1 MDKFETPYDVEA
13 DFIECTV
20 CEKSIR
26 GETLYKIHLTTP
38 GHRKKE
44 ESFVTAGLAVRKQ
57 SILEFKDILQ
67 YLDYLKLDEPIIGL
81 SCLEEVPSTD
91 PQAGLRYSCRLCHLI
106 SNLPEMV
113 HHLIGRKHRQK
124 YMEVNR
130 PDLVTWDKQAIL
142 NQGGKIIR
150 ARAEIIERQDG
161 RGNPAPLAKRG
172 NEGNTSRVP
181 SRQKQNRNQNIAK
194 SLTQHNIPPLIPK
207 QKDYGDEYSDRGRYP
222 PMYPNA
228 PPFNPDEPYVS
239 RDRQTYQQQD
249 SLSGAHVEEDQR
261 SADYRDSNMY
271 RREYKD
277 PDNCLE
283 YEEEYVEEPQGRA
296 THEPGGA
303 ARYDPWEEEQVPH
316 GQSQQEEYY
325 PEEAPP
331 YRRPQPKRDPLKE
344 FYSEEVR
351 RRQVRS
357 EQEPSQPVYREDKR
371 QWSLDRESGR
381 HDGMNTASRPGSSE
395 PEAKSRRFPTPME
408 SDRSHLPLFNFI
420 KDYQHRMRDP
430 CKEVTVSNS
439 GPSRTGAP
447 SSHRRMEVTK
457 TMSDIPEPFMRFLTG
472 AANDEEHGK
481 RKRKSRFSDATA
493 EEVEMTKE
501 IFTDDYEPP
510 NPKYGGHHRP
520 GALPLRPEIHA
531 PQHPDLYT
539 ESQNLHHTES
549 YHREIPG
556 SEGVFDML
564 KGIDIENAEE
574 ADFLKKKLC
583 SLLKEFKSKKSE
595 KTMQNSQDGAVLRN
609 DYNSLKPDTPLFPRH
624 QYERTLTEDSD
635 RRRPQ
640 DLHFKDDLR
649 GPGWKQHEFIPD
661 ERPQDYHQSAGR
673 EPGHSNRSR
682 YEEAF
687 GCPGKSQSPRV
698 SYSNEPHHTERF
710 QAPMRPHGYRPAA
723 EEYFVS
729 HSPSTPL
736 RMVDEPRMHR
746 GPRYSNNLDK
756 ITSTLLEL
764 VSRK

>member
-13 DFIECTV
+13 DFIECT
-20 CEKSIR
+20 
-26 GETLYKIHLTTP
+26 
-38 GHRKKE
+38 KE

-67 YLDYLKLDEPIIGL
+67 YLDYLKLDEPII
-81 SCLEEVPSTD
+81 
-91 PQAGLRYSCRLCHLI
+91 
-106 SNLPEMV
+106 
-113 HHLIGRKHRQK
+113 
-124 YMEVNR
+124 
-130 PDLVTWDKQAIL
+130 
-142 NQGGKIIR
+142 
-150 ARAEIIERQDG
+150 
-161 RGNPAPLAKRG
+161 
-172 NEGNTSRVP
+172 VP

-371 QWSLDRESGR
+371 QWSLDRESDR

-531 PQHPDLYT
+531 PQYPDLYT
-539 ESQNLHHTES
+539 ESQ
-549 YHREIPG
+549 
-556 SEGVFDML
+556 

-640 DLHFKDDLR
+640 DLHFKDDPR